1 MLAKLRYI
9 FNRGD
14 KIKISF
20 LLVAVVIGSF
30 LELLGVAIFTPFIN
44 VIMAPETVQ
53 ETPLLRWLYTLGGF
67 TSVTSFLAAIA
78 GAIIF
83 VYIFK
88 NVFVALEKNWIYKFS
103 YGIQKKISVR
113 LLKAYIK
120 EPYTFHL
127 NKNIAVLQRSLQED
141 TDLFTK
147 GIIHAMELVAEIAVC
162 GVMGVFLFIESKSI
176 TVIVLVMLVV
186 CVGIFTTISR
196 KFSKSLG
203 AQCQIYKGKIYQW
216 VNQSLGGIKEL
227 KILNREDYFID
238 SYEQYFGKYVHGLRI
253 NRLIAVLPRYFVEAV
268 CMSSLLLAIIVKMFW
283 GQGDITNYIPQ
294 LAVFAVAAFRL
305 LPAVGKI
312 NEHVA
317 NILYTAPSVDL
328 IYHDLKQIEEEPEVK
343 IKEELDWEFQ
353 KEIRVKNV
361 TYHYPD
367 AEELVLNQVNLII
380 PRGKTVAFIG
390 PSGAGKT
397 TMVDVILGLLK
408 PQMGKVYADELNI
421 HKHQYVWQKEIGYIP
436 QVIYL
441 SDDTIRNNIAFGI
454 REEEISEAAMMEA
467 VKKAQLYD
475 FVESLPDGLDTIVG
489 DRGVRLS
496 GGQRQR
502 IGIARALYHDPE
514 VLVLDEAT
522 SALDNDT
529 EAAVMEAIDHLQGQ
543 KTILII
549 AHRLTT
555 IRNADIVYEVAD
567 GKVCE
572 KSKQEVLGE

>member
-1 MLAKLRYI
+1 M
-9 FNRGD
+9 
-14 KIKISF
+14 
-20 LLVAVVIGSF
+20 VAVIIGSF

-44 VIMAPETVQ
+44 VIMDPEIIQESKMLHTVYV
-53 ETPLLRWLYTLGGF
+53 LFGF
-67 TSVTSFLAAIA
+67 TSSKNFLAAIA
-78 GAIIF
+78 WGIIAI
-83 VYIFK
+83 YIFK
-88 NVFVALEKNWIYKFS
+88 NIFIALEKNWIYKFS
-103 YGIQKKISVR
+103 YSIQKKISVR
-113 LLKAYIK
+113 LLTAYIK

-162 GVMGVFLFIESKSI
+162 GVMGLYLFNESQSI
-176 TVIVLVMLVV
+176 TIIVLVMLVV
-186 CVGIFTTISR
+186 CVGIFTTISNHY
-196 KFSKSLG
+196 SKNLG
-203 AQCQIYKGKIYQW
+203 AQSQMYKGKIYQW

-227 KILNREDYFID
+227 KILNREDYFIN
-238 SYEQYFGKYVHGLRI
+238 SYDDYFGKYVHGLRI

-268 CMSSLLLAIIVKMFW
+268 SMSSLLLAILVKMFW
-283 GQGDITNYIPQ
+283 GQGDDITKYIPQ

-305 LPAVGKI
+305 MPAVGKI

-328 IYHDLKQIEEEPEVK
+328 IYHDLKQIEEEPLVK
-343 IKEELDWEFQ
+343 IKEEMEWQF
-353 KEIRVKNV
+353 KSEISVNNV
-361 TYHYPD
+361 SYHYPD
-367 AEELVLNQVNLII
+367 SEEFVLEHVSFRI
-380 PRGKTVAFIG
+380 PRGKTAAFIG

-397 TMVDVILGLLK
+397 TMVDLILGLLS
-408 PQMGKVYADELNI
+408 PQFGKIYADDLNV
-421 HKHQYVWQKEIGYIP
+421 HKHQYVWQKQIGYIP

-454 REEEISEAAMMEA
+454 DSDKIDDDAVIAA
-467 VKKAQLYD
+467 VKKAQHFE
-475 FVESLPDGLDTIVG
+475 FVESLPEGLDTVVG
-489 DRGVRLS
+489 DRGIRLS

-502 IGIARALYHDPE
+502 IGIARALYHNPE

-529 EAAVMEAIDHLQGQ
+529 EAAVMGAIDNLQGQ

-555 IRNADIVYEVAD
+555 IRNVDIIYEVA
-567 GKVCE
+567 GGNVTE
-572 KSKQEVLGE
+572 KSKEEVFGEE